1 MKVFNFSLLLLISS
15 HSVASSS
22 IFDKLG
28 CGEIGNEAGKAIA
41 DLHTSR
47 QTNELTNMVQK
58 RVEESA
64 TNEGKNLARFYWI
77 YLITFNKSR
86 SIYKKQTQILVIE
99 KAKSIAIENCI
110 QKNHRFVELKPARCG
125 AVFGMG

>member
-1 MKVFNFSLLLLISS
+1 M
-15 HSVASSS
+15 ASIS
-22 IFDKLG
+22 IFDKLS

-47 QTNELTNMVQK
+47 QINELTNMVQK

-64 TNEGKNLARFYWI
+64 TNEGKNLAKFYWM

-86 SIYKKQTQILVIE
+86 SIYNEQTTQILAIE

-110 QKNHRFVELKPARCG
+110 QKNHRIVELKPARCG